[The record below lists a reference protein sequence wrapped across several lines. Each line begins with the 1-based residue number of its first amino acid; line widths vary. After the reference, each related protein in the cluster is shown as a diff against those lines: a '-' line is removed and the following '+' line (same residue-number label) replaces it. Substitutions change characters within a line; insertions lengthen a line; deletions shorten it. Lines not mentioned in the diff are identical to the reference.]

1 MGDEAL
7 VDALL
12 HAYGPLF
19 DRASKRFVS
28 ELRGLLL
35 RDDVLL
41 TRQT

>member
-1 MGDEAL
+1 MGDAAL

-19 DRASKRFVS
+19 DRASKRFVCK
-28 ELRGLLL
+28 LKGLPL

-41 TRQT
+41 MRQT